1 MTAAYVY
8 GIVPAQARMPADLTG
23 IDGQSCQ
30 VTGPCGPIAAL
41 VSPMPAERPLGTAK
55 DLRTHAQV
63 IEAVARSSAILP
75 MRFGGVMAGEDA
87 VQSELLEPYQEDF
100 ADRLARLRGCDQFT
114 VRGRYEGDIA
124 LREVVAEE
132 PDIRRLSERLR
143 DRDELA
149 SRGGNIQLG
158 ELVAQALERKRQADT
173 DVLAGT
179 LAAHAAAVA
188 EHPSGPPEI
197 AADMAFLVPR
207 QRRRRFEGAA
217 EELAQHWQGR
227 IRLRLVGPLPPYDF
241 TEW

>member
-1 MTAAYVY
+1 MVAAYVY
-8 GIVPAQARMPADLTG
+8 GIVPAQTRMPAHPAG

-30 VTGPCGPIAAL
+30 VTGPCGAIAAL
-41 VSPMPAERPLGTAK
+41 ISPMPAERPLGTAG
-55 DLRTHAQV
+55 DLRTHARV
-63 IEAVARSSAILP
+63 VEAVARSSAILP
-75 MRFGGVMAGEDA
+75 MQFGAVMGGEDA
-87 VQSELLEPYQEDF
+87 VQSELLEPYQEEF
-100 ADRLARLRGCDQFT
+100 AGRLARLRGCDQFT
-114 VRGRYEGDIA
+114 VKGRYEGDVA

-143 DRDELA
+143 GRDEVA

-158 ELVAQALERKRQADT
+158 ELVARALERKREADAE
-173 DVLAGT
+173 VLAEA
-179 LAAHAAAVA
+179 LAAHAEAVT
-188 EHPSGPPEI
+188 EHPSGAQGV

-207 QRRRRFEGAA
+207 PRQRGFEGAA